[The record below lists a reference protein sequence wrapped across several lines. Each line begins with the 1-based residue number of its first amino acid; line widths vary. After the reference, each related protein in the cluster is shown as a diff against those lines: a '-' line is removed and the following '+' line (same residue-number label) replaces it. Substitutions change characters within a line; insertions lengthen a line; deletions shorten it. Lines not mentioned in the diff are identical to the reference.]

1 MIGAQLC
8 ITAVLTKKHTS
19 EMREV
24 ANRWLSDGPDLC
36 PSRDVRAFE
45 ATSFDHL
52 VGDGAKSRRSPE
64 DRTMLL

>member
-36 PSRDVRAFE
+36 PSRDVRAFG
-45 ATSFDHL
+45 ATSFD
-52 VGDGAKSRRSPE
+52 
-64 DRTMLL
+64 